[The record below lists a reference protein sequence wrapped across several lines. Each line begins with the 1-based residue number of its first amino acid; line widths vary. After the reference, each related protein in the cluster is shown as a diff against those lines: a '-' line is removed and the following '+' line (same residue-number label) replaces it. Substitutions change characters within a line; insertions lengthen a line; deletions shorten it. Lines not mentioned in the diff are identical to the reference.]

1 MRQLGAVQFC
11 TWLGLF
17 CMWLYFPVAVA
28 RQVFGAADT
37 QSPLYADGIQWA
49 GLCFAAY
56 SAVCFLFS
64 FALEP
69 LARVLTRR
77 RAHGLCLVAGA
88 LGLLSVAIIHNRYLL
103 LLSMTGVGIA
113 WASTLS
119 MPYAMLSDSL
129 PPRRV
134 GLYMGIFNFFI
145 VTPEI
150 LASLGFG
157 WVMNHILNNNRLAAV
172 VSGGVLMLIAA
183 LLTQLVDDRRS

>member
-1 MRQLGAVQFC
+1 
-11 TWLGLF
+11 
-17 CMWLYFPVAVA
+17 
-28 RQVFGAADT
+28 
-37 QSPLYADGIQWA
+37 
-49 GLCFAAY
+49 
-56 SAVCFLFS
+56 
-64 FALEP
+64 
-69 LARVLTRR
+69 
-77 RAHGLCLVAGA
+77 
-88 LGLLSVAIIHNRYLL
+88 
-103 LLSMTGVGIA
+103 MTGVGIA